1 MRHPFFSV
9 LCGSHRMQALDAAKV
24 EALHNLRSAVVEN
37 ERLNAERAA
46 ADKLLKSRDAEIL
59 QLQEELKEE
68 REKAENSR

>member
-1 MRHPFFSV
+1 
-9 LCGSHRMQALDAAKV
+9 MQALDAAKV